1 MEIRTYHSIYK
12 LILCCKY
19 YHVWGT
25 SVKLSG
31 YRNSG
36 GSKIWILYQLRKLF
50 LKCIFEFRGKGQKCP
65 SIMEN
70 FPSVWIWSQH
80 ALTLAEWL
88 INRCRARSPVTNSA
102 EANSF
107 CSNNVYVKKFVKNI
121 QILNLES
128 NASAHKPVV
137 ESATVAY
144 CCCRTLD
151 LIWID
156 VVCGKLL

>member
-1 MEIRTYHSIYK
+1 MGNKIN
-12 LILCCKY
+12 
-19 YHVWGT
+19 
-25 SVKLSG
+25 LS
-31 YRNSG
+31 
-36 GSKIWILYQLRKLF
+36 
-50 LKCIFEFRGKGQKCP
+50 
-65 SIMEN
+65 
-70 FPSVWIWSQH
+70 SVWIWSQTH

-137 ESATVAY
+137 ESATVL
-144 CCCRTLD
+144 RSPNNLWLT
-151 LIWID
+151 
-156 VVCGKLL
+156 VVAAH